1 MIVVKALIFSFSVQI
16 KVVNLMSKFEY
27 SICVSLQC
35 SFY

>member
-1 MIVVKALIFSFSVQI
+1 MVVIKTLIFSFSVQI

-27 SICVSLQC
+27 SICLSLQC

>member
-1 MIVVKALIFSFSVQI
+1 MVVIKALIFSFSVQI
-16 KVVNLMSKFEY
+16 KVVDLMSKFEY

>member
-1 MIVVKALIFSFSVQI
+1 MIVVKALIFSFFVQI